1 MRYDV
6 VAMDDRSRHAREAV
20 LATTVELLRELGV
33 ERLSI
38 ERVAARSGV
47 AKTTIYRHWPGKADL
62 VVDAVRSCVRPVPT
76 PNTGD
81 VRADLLACLCGLRDA
96 VVDTGMARI
105 LPSLLDAAQRDPDF
119 ADLFERLHDE
129 RDLPVRTVLELA
141 QLRGELDPDVDL
153 DAAVDLVVGPLL
165 LRMLVTHAPL
175 PDETV
180 AFVVDRVLRGLGA
193 TSPAAR

>member
-1 MRYDV
+1 M
-6 VAMDDRSRHAREAV
+6 
-20 LATTVELLRELGV
+20 ELLHEVGV

-38 ERVAARSGV
+38 EGVAARSGV

-62 VVDAVRSCVRPVPT
+62 VVDAVRTCARPLPT

-81 VRADLLACLCGLRDA
+81 LRADLCSCLLALRDA
-96 VVDTGMARI
+96 VVDSGMARI

-119 ADLFERLHDE
+119 ADLFERLQDE

-141 QLRGELDPDVDL
+141 LLRGALDPDVDL
-153 DAAVDLVVGPLL
+153 DTAVDLVVGPLL

-175 PDETV
+175 DDGFLAE
-180 AFVVDRVLRGLGA
+180 VVDRALRGLGA
-193 TSPAAR
+193 SAAVAG